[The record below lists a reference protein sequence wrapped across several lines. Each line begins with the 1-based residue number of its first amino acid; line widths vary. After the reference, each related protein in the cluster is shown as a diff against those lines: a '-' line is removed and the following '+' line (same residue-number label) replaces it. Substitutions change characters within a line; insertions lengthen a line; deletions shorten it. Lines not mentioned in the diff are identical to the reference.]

1 MTEHLRRP
9 ARALIAVS
17 DKFGVAEFARELI
30 GYGIEIVSTGGTR
43 KRWCDAGLAVLMC
56 PT

>member
-43 KRWCDAGLAVLMC
+43 ASAGGRR
-56 PT
+56 PGRY